1 MPRILKA
8 LALGLACL
16 ALCLCIWWL
25 ARGSLAPLGDWAAA
39 HQRDFQNRIAG
50 SLRALRAGEPGA
62 IMALMLVC
70 FAYGFFHAIGPGHGK
85 ILVGGYGLARKTPWL
100 RLGGVALLSSLGQAV
115 TAIVLVYG
123 AISLLQLGRDSLIG
137 VAEKTMAPLSY
148 GAIAAIGLWL
158 LLRGA
163 RKLWR
168 ATGVGSQGG
177 HDLGGS
183 TEPMSGHG
191 HSHSHSHDH
200 NHDHGTS
207 EVCSDCGHR
216 HGPSLEEVS
225 GLQTWRE
232 AMVLI
237 AGIAVRPC
245 TGALFVLVIT
255 WQMGDCLGWHRW
267 GLCNGAW
274 HCFGDDHGGACR
286 AWPARWGPSY
296 FCPVRP
302 RGADGAHSGN
312 WRRLSG
318 CAGRLWAFVPQ
329 SRLKW
334 LKPLGAARCFDLQS
348 WACNLI
354 APNNLSKGLE

>member
-183 TEPMSGHG
+183 TEPTSGHG
-191 HSHSHSHDH
+191 HARSHSHSHLHSHSHDH
-200 NHDHGTS
+200 SHDHGAS

-255 WQMGDCLGWHRW
+255 WQMGIALAGIAGAFAMALGTALVTITV
-267 GLCNGAW
+267 GLAALGLR
-274 HCFGDDHGGACR
+274 GGALAIFARSGR
-286 AWPARWGPSY
+286 AAQMVPILEI
-296 FCPVRP
+296 
-302 RGADGAHSGN
+302 GAGFLVVLVASGLLL
-312 WRRLSG
+312 RSL
-318 CAGRLWAFVPQ
+318 A
-329 SRLKW
+329 
-334 LKPLGAARCFDLQS
+334 
-348 WACNLI
+348 
-354 APNNLSKGLE
+354 